1 VNSEELLVQW
11 CRFGWK
17 YRGIG
22 SRPQAEQDWYAE
34 RVRYELQLMLEKN
47 LADFFLATSDMVR
60 WAKDNGIPVGPG
72 RGSVAASVVSWLLR
86 ITEVDPHRYPGM
98 LFERFL
104 DVSRADPPD
113 IDLDIADD
121 RRHDLFEYMASKYG
135 SNCVGTIGNFVRYRG
150 KNSLADIARVYNIP
164 IWAKETIG
172 SLLIE
177 RSGGDSRFDASLE
190 DTAKLFPAAAAIFEQ
205 FPDFWKACR
214 LEGNVRGLS
223 VHAAGMI
230 VANSPLT
237 DICSVYERDGRKILS
252 IDKYDAEY
260 CGALKMD
267 MLGLSTMGMI
277 GRCLEMAGITL
288 EELYAVPDDDPGSL
302 AIFKEGDLTGIFQ
315 FEGRAT
321 RLVNRDVSPDNFAE
335 IADINALSRPGP
347 LFSGTTAEYCDVKFG
362 RRKPERFHPI
372 VDEVTRDTRGQ
383 IVYQEQILRILKEI
397 GGFDWFSVGQIRR
410 IISKKLGEAAFQM
423 SFDKF
428 RTGAENDHGID
439 AKTADRIWRR
449 LVTSGTYSFNIAHA
463 ISYSLL
469 AFWTAYLK
477 SHHPLE
483 FYAASLS
490 HGADEDQQFR
500 LMKDALKHGIE
511 ISPPR
516 LGYSRSSW
524 TVHYELEDGKPPRR
538 ELVAGW
544 RQIPRI
550 GEVTARKID
559 ALCVDGYFPRTW
571 SDLMAVQGIG
581 PKTAERMEE
590 FATSHDPFGLK
601 RTEVILKRVLEWIRT
616 QQDYVPVPT
625 HNGEEVA
632 GIYVRDNRQTGGKW
646 VTGPRVIYAGIV
658 RERSY
663 QDAVENARSRSGL
676 EVADILA
683 TMKRPDLVKYC
694 SLRCYDGTDEEVYLR
709 VNRYKFPQLKSMI
722 DKIAV
727 GHDVV
732 VAVGNRIAGFGTP
745 IAVDKIFVVDPD

>member
-1 VNSEELLVQW
+1 MLTSEELLIQW

-17 YRGIG
+17 YRQLYL
-22 SRPQAEQDWYAE
+22 RPQEEQDWYAT
-34 RVRYELQLMLEKN
+34 RIRYELQLMLDKH

-86 ITEVDPHRYPGM
+86 ITEVDPHKYPGM

-113 IDLDIADD
+113 IDLDISDD
-121 RRHDLFEYMASKYG
+121 RRHELFEYMAWKYG
-135 SNCVGTIGNFVRYRG
+135 PDCVGTIGNFVRYRG
-150 KNSLADIARVYNIP
+150 KNSLADIARVYNLP
-164 IWAKETIG
+164 MWAKETIG
-172 SLLIE
+172 SMLIE

-190 DTAKLFPAAAAIFEQ
+190 DTARMFPSAAAMFER
-205 FPDFWKACR
+205 FPDFWKACQ

-267 MLGLSTMGMI
+267 MLGLGTMGMI
-277 GRCLEMAGITL
+277 GRCLDMADMTL
-288 EELYAVPDDDPGSL
+288 EELYAIPDDDPGSL
-302 AIFKEGDLTGIFQ
+302 AIFKGGDLTGIFQ

-321 RLVNRDVSPDNFAE
+321 RLVNRDVSPDHFGE

-347 LFSGTTAEYCDVKFG
+347 LFSGTTAEYCDVKFA

-372 VDEVTRDTRGQ
+372 VDEVTKDTRGQ
-383 IVYQEQILRILKEI
+383 IVYQEQILRILKDI

-423 SFDKF
+423 NFDKF
-428 RTGAENDHGID
+428 RQGAQDQHGISPEL
-439 AKTADRIWRR
+439 ADRIWRR

-477 SHHPLE
+477 AHYPIE

-490 HGADEDQQFR
+490 GEPDKDQQFR
-500 LMKDALKHGIE
+500 LMKDAIQHGIQVQ
-511 ISPPR
+511 PPS
-516 LGYSRSSW
+516 LHHSGKSW
-524 TVHYELEDGKPPRR
+524 RAVPDYG
-538 ELVAGW
+538 LVAGW
-544 RQIPRI
+544 TQVPGI
-550 GEVTARKID
+550 GEKMGERID
-559 ALCVDGYFPRTW
+559 AARAGLSDWP
-571 SDLMAVQGIG
+571 DLMSIPGIG
-581 PKTAERMEE
+581 PAKMEAIQAFAEG
-590 FATSHDPFGLK
+590 HDPFGLN
-601 RTEVILKRVLEWIRT
+601 RTAIIMRRTLEWIDT
-616 QQDYVPVPT
+616 QDWVPT
-625 HNGEEVA
+625 PTHDGAGVA
-632 GIYVRDNRQTGGKW
+632 SIYVRDNRQTGGRW
-646 VTGPRVIYAGIV
+646 VQGPKVIYAGIV

-676 EVADILA
+676 EIEDILR

-694 SLRCYDGTDEEVYLR
+694 SLRCYDDTDEEVYLR
-709 VNRYKFPQLKSMI
+709 INRYRFPQLKSQV
-722 DKIAV
+722 DKITV
-727 GHDVV
+727 NHDVV
-732 VAVGNRIAGFGTP
+732 VAVGHRIAGFGTP
-745 IAVDKIFVVDPD
+745 IAVDRIYIIDPD